1 VTHLTAATTATRPLW
16 SPGTHSVNRF
26 LVILNI
32 HVSVFIWGNLWSFL
46 DGPHTRLMA
55 TMPDSKEVAK
65 WPSLIV
71 KALEMITELEVEAF
85 GDFIRSLV
93 QLCHHRA

>member
-1 VTHLTAATTATRPLW
+1 MTHLAAATTAARPLW

-46 DGPHTRLMA
+46 NGSHARLVA
-55 TMPDSKEVAK
+55 TMPDSEEAAK
-65 WPSLIV
+65 WSSLIV
-71 KALEMITELEVEAF
+71 KVLEMITELEVETF
-85 GDFIRSLV
+85 GDFIRGLV